1 MKGAIMFGRGKN
13 EENLFQGALRGDV
26 SAIRDVLQK
35 KATLLAV
42 TAGKAHCR
50 QHGELVDG
58 DTILHVTARGGFG
71 EATRFLLSLKAHV
84 NAVNRE
90 GEAPLH
96 AAAGG
101 GHHDVVGLLLEA
113 NASPG
118 IADGAGRT
126 AMHLAARAG
135 SPEAQQLLVD
145 RGAAVDDVD
154 NEGNTPLHEAARA
167 GSEPLVR
174 LLTGAGAG
182 INATNGHARTPL
194 HMAMLGADHSA
205 EVLANRKQDHGR
217 EATAELVKLLL
228 SLGADANAVDARG
241 ETPLDVLT
249 YLEGDSNSDPVIA
262 VLRAGGGRWERY
274 GHRHAEAKASEPS
287 PMEAT
292 AARTAMGATVNGRL
306 RDRRGAAEDTDVAA
320 IELGSQSI
328 TIGRSQECDV
338 RYRSLTMSRRH
349 AKIDPHDGRYV
360 LTDLGSHNGTL
371 VDGERISRPAVL
383 EPGCTITMGA
393 YSFEFD
399 GNHLQPEHG
408 ELPTEQ
414 LKRERQ
420 KA

>member
-1 MKGAIMFGRGKN
+1 MFGHGKN
-13 EENLFQGALRGDV
+13 EEKLFQGALTGNV
-26 SAIRDVLQK
+26 SAIRDVLQN
-35 KATLLAV
+35 KAILLAV
-42 TAGKAHCR
+42 TAGKAQCR

-58 DTILHVTARGGFG
+58 DTILHVTARSGFD
-71 EATRFLLSLKAHV
+71 EATRFLISLKAHV
-84 NAVNRE
+84 NAVNGV

-96 AAAGG
+96 AAAAG
-101 GHHDVVGLLLEA
+101 GHYGVVGLLLEA

-145 RGAAVDDVD
+145 CGAAVDDVD
-154 NEGNTPLHEAARA
+154 TEGNTPLHEAARA

-174 LLTGAGAG
+174 LLAGAGADVNVS
-182 INATNGHARTPL
+182 NAHARTPL
-194 HMAMLGADHSA
+194 HMAMIGADHSA

-249 YLEGDSNSDPVIA
+249 YLEGDSNTDPVIA
-262 VLRAGGGRWERY
+262 ILRAGGGRWERY
-274 GHRHAEAKASEPS
+274 GHRHAEAKASDPS
-287 PMEAT
+287 PMEST
-292 AARTAMGATVNGRL
+292 AARSAMGATFNGSVH
-306 RDRRGAAEDTDVAA
+306 DRRGVAEDADEPA
-320 IELGSQSI
+320 IELGTQSI

-360 LTDLGSHNGTL
+360 VTDLGSHNGTL
-371 VDGERISRPAVL
+371 IDGERISRPAVL

-399 GNHLQPEHG
+399 GNHLLPEHG

-414 LKRERQ
+414 LKRERERQ